1 MGPMMRREDVVRSSA
16 EEVRRIFLAFGLARV
31 WETSVLVTRKGDN
44 TKEGGRTVGSTRA
57 DGLVM
62 YLSQALADLPSTT
75 RMAIVAHEFGHAAD
89 FLYPGTWLDDGISP
103 PDLARWKARDANAI
117 ELAADQIA
125 EAATGLAI
133 GYGGGRLLQ
142 SFSCGVR
149 PRPLNLGPF
158 GPGTLR

>member
-1 MGPMMRREDVVRSSA
+1 MRRAEIVRASA
-16 EEVRRIFLAFGLARV
+16 EQVRKIFLAFGLARV
-31 WETSVLVTRKGDN
+31 WETSVLVTAKGDN
-44 TKEGGRTVGSTRA
+44 TAKGGRTVGSTRG

-62 YLSQALADLPSTT
+62 YLSPTLADLPSTT

-103 PDLARWKARDANAI
+103 PDLHRWQARDANAV

-149 PRPLNLGPF
+149 PRPRDLGPF

>member
-1 MGPMMRREDVVRSSA
+1 MTPGRVITSSA
-16 EEVRRIFLAFGLARV
+16 EQIRTIFLTFGFARV
-31 WETSVLVTRKGDN
+31 RETEILITKRGDN
-44 TKEGGRTVGSTRA
+44 TARGGRTVGSTRA
-57 DGLVM
+57 DGLLM
-62 YLSQALADLPSTT
+62 HLSPTLADLPSTT
-75 RMAIVAHEFGHAAD
+75 RMAIIAHEFGHAAD
-89 FLYPGTWLDDGISP
+89 FLYPGVWLDDGASP
-103 PDLARWKARDANAI
+103 PDRARWEARDADAI

-149 PRPLNLGPF
+149 PRPTDLGPF